1 MDKENIISKEELS
14 KLLNSFGVP
23 VDEGIALENKQNKTH
38 IVYWPF
44 LEEDIRSS
52 GTAIKNLVTY
62 QISIFSSFPQCREY
76 KELRKKLRE
85 KGIQPT
91 FQHEFVEKDAIFSR
105 MWHTFFSVDVLEE
118 VD

>member
-14 KLLNSFGVP
+14 KLLNSFGIP
-23 VDEGIALENKQNKTH
+23 VDEGIALENKKNETH

-44 LEEDIRSS
+44 LEEDVRSS
-52 GTAIKNLVTY
+52 GTVVKNLVTY
-62 QISIFSSFPQCREY
+62 QISIFSPLPQCEEF
-76 KELRKKLRE
+76 KNLRKQLRE
-85 KGIQPT
+85 KGIQPV

-105 MWHTFFSVDVLEE
+105 MWHTYFAIDVLEE